1 MPPQLEDRRPTMS
14 PQLAVR
20 VAVLGGFAFVLF
32 AALFFRLWFLQVL
45 SGDDYVSQA
54 AQNRVRKVRIEAPRG
69 DIVDRNG
76 KTLVTTR
83 QAAVV
88 QILPN
93 DLPASERNLAAVYG
107 SRVSASERARLAAGD
122 RLKAFER
129 RTRNV
134 KKLSKAQ
141 RHQRRQLSRAA
152 KRARS
157 VPVPP
162 MPADPR
168 VRRLYTRLGRVLNT
182 RPRTIHRRVIQ
193 QVAQTPY
200 AAVTVKTDVG
210 SAAFNYLKERQADFP
225 GVKPEIQYLRN
236 YPYKTLGAQL
246 FGTLREISP
255 AELKKKR
262 YRGIQQGERIGA
274 GGVEQTYDRYL
285 RGTDGY
291 YRQVVDALGRPCDD
305 PVKCPVRRVKP
316 RQGQQVRLTID
327 LSLQRA
333 AQKAVQRG
341 IAAAAGNGAQAGA
354 FVAMD
359 PRNGDVL
366 ALGSMPSF
374 DANLFAKPISQEK
387 YDELNSEEAGK
398 PLLNRAIAGV
408 YPTGS
413 VFKLVTSIASLQSG
427 LITPS
432 TPIND
437 PGYFKLGPQKF
448 VNAKNAVFGT
458 INIIKAL
465 EVSSDVFFYTLGSD
479 LFPMPHQ
486 VLQTWAKRLGFGHR
500 TGIDLP
506 GEFGGLVP
514 DRKWRDEGFAAY
526 EKCRKKYNLDYQ
538 SQAALFK
545 CGGIDRPYTQGD
557 NVNLAVGQGDLQA
570 TPLQVATAYS
580 ALANGGRVV
589 EPHLGEDVED
599 GHGRLLQKIKTS
611 TKRKLDI
618 SDTTRSTIMEGL
630 RLAAS
635 APDGTSADVFKDFP
649 YPVYGKT
656 GTAERGINPD
666 QSWYV
671 AYVPNRTR
679 PIVVAVTIEDGG
691 FGAETAAPAARLI
704 LSNWFHLGD
713 NEFHVGSSETR

>member
-1 MPPQLEDRRPTMS
+1 VPAPLDERRPTMS
-14 PQLAVR
+14 PQLAKR
-20 VAVLGGFAFVLF
+20 VAIIGGFAFVLF

-45 SGDDYVSQA
+45 SGEDYVSQA

-76 KTLVTTR
+76 KTLVKTR

-93 DLPASERNLAAVYG
+93 LLPEAERNLAAVYG
-107 SRVSASERARLAAGD
+107 ARVSASERARLAAGD
-122 RLKAFER
+122 RLKEFER
-129 RTRNV
+129 RTRKV
-134 KKLSKAQ
+134 KRLSHSQ
-141 RHQRRQLSRAA
+141 RRQRRQLSRAA
-152 KRARS
+152 KRAHA

-162 MPADPR
+162 IPADPQ
-168 VRRLYTRLGRVLNT
+168 VRRLYSRVGRILNT

-200 AAVTVKTDVG
+200 AAVTIKTDVG
-210 SAAFNYLKERQADFP
+210 SAAFNYLKERQAQFP
-225 GVKPEIQYLRN
+225 GVKPEIQYLRD
-236 YPYKTLGAQL
+236 YPYNTLGAQL

-255 AELKKKR
+255 GELKQKK
-262 YRGIQQGERIGA
+262 YKGIKAGERIGKD
-274 GGVEQTYDRYL
+274 GVEETYDHYL

-333 AQKAVQRG
+333 AQSAVARG
-341 IAAAAGNGAQAGA
+341 VAAAAVNGSQAGA

-366 ALGSMPSF
+366 ALGSVPSF

-387 YDELNSEEAGK
+387 YDQLNSEAAGK

-413 VFKLVTSIASLQSG
+413 TFKPITSVAALQSG
-427 LITPS
+427 TISPS
-432 TPIND
+432 DVIND

-458 INIIKAL
+458 INIVKAL
-465 EVSSDVFFYTLGSD
+465 EVSSDVFFYTLGAD
-479 LFPMPHQ
+479 LYTQ
-486 VLQTWAKRLGFGHR
+486 GTVLQTWAKRLGLGHR

-506 GEFGGLVP
+506 GEFAGLVP
-514 DRKWRDEGFAAY
+514 DRKWRDSGFRAY
-526 EKCRKKYNLDYQ
+526 EKCRKKSGLGYQ

-545 CGGIDRPYTQGD
+545 CGGIDRPYSQGD

-570 TPLQVATAYS
+570 TPLQMANAYS
-580 ALANGGRVV
+580 AIVNGGRVV

-599 GHGRLLQKIKTS
+599 GHGRLLQRIKTA

-635 APDGTSADVFKDFP
+635 ASDGTSADVFKGFP

-671 AYVPNRTR
+671 AYVPHRTK
-679 PIVVAVTIEDGG
+679 PIVVAVTIEKGG

-713 NEFHVGSSETR
+713 GAFHTGSSQTR

>member
-1 MPPQLEDRRPTMS
+1 MS
-14 PQLAVR
+14 PQLAKR
-20 VAVLGGFAFVLF
+20 VAIIGGFAFVLF

-45 SGDDYVSQA
+45 SGEDYVSQA
-54 AQNRVRKVRIEAPRG
+54 AQNRVRKIRIEAPRG

-76 KTLVTTR
+76 KTLVKTR

-88 QILPN
+88 QVLPN
-93 DLPASERNLAAVYG
+93 LLPEAERDLATAYG
-107 SRVSASERARLAAGD
+107 ARVSASERARLAAGE
-122 RLKAFER
+122 RLKEFER
-129 RTRNV
+129 RTRKV
-134 KKLSKAQ
+134 KKLDRAQ
-141 RHQRRQLSRAA
+141 RHQRRALSRAA
-152 KRARS
+152 KRARA

-162 MPADPR
+162 IPADPT
-168 VRRLYTRLGRVLNT
+168 VRRLYKQLGRVLDT

-210 SAAFNYLKERQADFP
+210 SAAFNYLKERQAQFP
-225 GVKPEIQYLRN
+225 GVKPEIQYLRD
-236 YPYKTLGAQL
+236 YPYNELGAQL

-255 AELKKKR
+255 DELKLKR
-262 YRGIQQGERIGA
+262 YKGVKAGERIGKD
-274 GGVEQTYDRYL
+274 GVEETYDHYL

-305 PVKCPVRRVKP
+305 PVKCPVQRVKP

-333 AQKAVQRG
+333 AQQAVARG
-341 IAAAAGNGAQAGA
+341 VAAASINGSQAGA

-359 PRNGDVL
+359 PTNGDVL
-366 ALGSMPSF
+366 ALGSVPSF

-387 YDELNSEEAGK
+387 YDELNSEDAGK

-413 VFKLVTSIASLQSG
+413 TFKLITATAALESG
-427 LITPS
+427 TISPTDVIT
-432 TPIND
+432 D

-448 VNAKNAVFGT
+448 VNARNAVFGT
-458 INIIKAL
+458 INIVKAL

-479 LFPMPHQ
+479 MYGQAGQ
-486 VLQTWAKRLGFGHR
+486 VLQSWARKLGLGHR

-506 GEFGGLVP
+506 GEFPGLVP
-514 DRKWRDEGFAAY
+514 DRDWRDSGFKDY
-526 EKCRKKYNLDYQ
+526 EKCRKKYGLGYQ
-538 SQAALFK
+538 SQEALFK
-545 CGGIDRPYTQGD
+545 CGGIDRPYSQGD

-570 TPLQVATAYS
+570 TPLQMAVAYS
-580 ALANGGRVV
+580 TLANGGRVV
-589 EPHLGEDVED
+589 EPHLGEDIED
-599 GHGRLLQKIKTS
+599 GHGRTLQRIKTS
-611 TKRKLDI
+611 TRRKLDI
-618 SDTTRSTIMEGL
+618 SDSTQSSILEGL

-635 APDGTSADVFKDFP
+635 APDGTSADVFKGFP

-671 AYVPNRTR
+671 AYVPHRTK
-679 PIVVAVTIEDGG
+679 PIVVAVTIESGG

-713 NEFHVGSSETR
+713 RTFHAGSSQTR